1 MGADFPN
8 AIKVLPLFD
17 TCWLLLLNVTSM
29 KNDHTFD
36 SSPFWPSSNTWSDLI
51 TCHFYDEGIFVG
63 FYFIF
68 RIPWVACCTSEMKF
82 EFIWLL

>member
-29 KNDHTFD
+29 TTLLTPHLFSHQAIPGVTLLHVTSMMKEFLLD
-36 SSPFWPSSNTWSDLI
+36 
-51 TCHFYDEGIFVG
+51 
-63 FYFIF
+63 FILF
-68 RIPWVACCTSEMKF
+68 F
-82 EFIWLL
+82 EFLGLHAALRR